1 MEQFKEQQRQWYEK
15 TNSIVN
21 EQDQFLETIKEIN
34 LINKLTGQPQIKAE
48 IKYTKASIEY
58 GVPQAIFLPT
68 PPLEDERPTKR
79 KAQKKQEVKMHPLP
93 SLAKI
98 DI

>member
-34 LINKLTGQPQIKAE
+34 QINKLTGQPLIKAE
-48 IKYTKASIEY
+48 VKYTKASVEY
-58 GVPQAIFLPT
+58 GVPQAIYFLPT

-79 KAQKKQEVKMHPLP
+79 RATKKVQEV
-93 SLAKI
+93 
-98 DI
+98 